1 MLVVIS
7 DLHLVDGT
15 AGNHNVSAE
24 AYQLWIDEI
33 VNLAETQH
41 ATELIF
47 LYTGDVFDLI
57 RTEAWFDVELRDRP
71 WGNPAI
77 NENPSDL
84 SAACRQKAHA
94 ILDHVASA
102 TKEQLDILGGRAPI
116 AALDRLARLNIP
128 VRRAFVP
135 GNHDRL
141 YLVDDGL
148 RGKINRWLGIGAE
161 PMEGLSPHR
170 FLSRD
175 YGLLA
180 RHGHE
185 FDVWNFEGRDPEAL
199 ADRDYL
205 KVPIGDVICTE
216 LVARFPWAIRREL
229 VAAGIAPDVVDGV
242 ATRLQDIE
250 DVRPMHAAV
259 QWIYYTAAE
268 IREKS
273 ALPPAVKQRVTEII
287 EDTIPAVYGAFLE
300 MPFVRAWLAEHDRW
314 TTPFDEAD
322 KLKALGVLL
331 RHRVSLTGVQLFCA
345 AFEKLGLLGDDSL
358 ARAALDE
365 KLLQDPR
372 SGIHYVTYGHT
383 HTYEQVALRQLEGH
397 EKIYFNSG
405 TWRPRHVQAKNRQ
418 DFVGWKEMAYLV
430 FYNEREDPLRRGPGD
445 KGVSFETWSGTMLKS
460 RR

>member
-24 AYQLWIDEI
+24 AYELWIDEI
-33 VNLAETQH
+33 ITLAETQR

-57 RTEAWFDVELRDRP
+57 RTEAWFDVALPDRP

-77 NENPSDL
+77 NQDPL
-84 SAACRQKAHA
+84 AISAACRAKAHA
-94 ILDHVASA
+94 ILDQVASA
-102 TKEQLDILGGRAPI
+102 TRDQLDILGGRAPV
-116 AALDRLARLNIP
+116 AALERLDRLHIP
-128 VRRAFVP
+128 VKRAFLP

-141 YLVDDGL
+141 YGVDDGL
-148 RGKINRWLGIGAE
+148 RQKIDAWLGVSPE
-161 PMEGLSPHR
+161 PMEGLAKHH
-170 FLSRD
+170 FLRRD

-185 FDVWNFEGRDPEAL
+185 YDVWNFEGRAGDAL
-199 ADRDYL
+199 VDSDFL
-205 KVPIGDVICTE
+205 KVPIGDVICAE
-216 LVARFPWAIRREL
+216 LVAKLPWAIRREL
-229 VAAGIAPDVVDGV
+229 QGAGIESDVVEGV
-242 ATRLQDIE
+242 VRRLQDIE
-250 DVRPMHAAV
+250 DVRPVHAAV

-268 IREKS
+268 IRDRS
-273 ALPPAVKQRVTEII
+273 AFHPDVKKRVTAII
-287 EDTIPAVYGAFLE
+287 EDTIPAVFGEFME
-300 MPFVRAWLAEHDRW
+300 MPFVRAWLGEHDRW

-322 KLKALGVLL
+322 KLKALGALL
-331 RHRVSLTGVQLFCA
+331 RHRVSLASVQLFCA
-345 AFEKLGLLGDDSL
+345 AFEKLGLFGDDSL

-365 KLLQDPR
+365 AHLQDQR
-372 SGIHYVTYGHT
+372 SKIHYVTYGHT
-383 HTYEQVALRQLEGH
+383 HTYEQVALRKLEGH

-430 FYNEREDPLRRGPGD
+430 FYNEHEDPLRRGPGE
-445 KGVSFETWSGTMLKS
+445 KGVSFETWSGTMLKL